1 MRHVGFT
8 RMDRGT
14 AEDYALALAAEKE
27 ERHEL
32 PERVLGLLLSLDR
45 EDTCFQVTRYEHS
58 LQTATRALRDGADD
72 DLVVCA
78 LLHDVG
84 DLLAPDNHGA
94 FAASLLQPYV
104 SERNAWIVRHHGLFQ
119 GYYYFHH
126 WGRDRDARERFRDH
140 PWFEDCEAFCERW
153 DQVSFDP
160 NYDTETIEA
169 FEPLVRRVF
178 MREPGAGL
186 DQVSTEGGDR

>member
-1 MRHVGFT
+1 MQRVGFT

-14 AEDYALALAAEKE
+14 AADYALALAAEQQEK
-27 ERHEL
+27 HEL
-32 PERVLGLLLSLDR
+32 PDRILGLLRSLNR

-58 LQTATRALRDGADD
+58 LQTATRALRDGADEE
-72 DLVVCA
+72 LVVCA

-94 FAASLLQPYV
+94 LAASILEPYV
-104 SERNAWIVRHHGLFQ
+104 SEKNAWIVRHHGLFQ

-140 PWFEDCEAFCERW
+140 PWFGDCEAFCERW

-160 NYDTETIEA
+160 GYDTETIET

-178 MREPGAGL
+178 MRDPL
-186 DQVSTEGGDR
+186 TRTEGGDR